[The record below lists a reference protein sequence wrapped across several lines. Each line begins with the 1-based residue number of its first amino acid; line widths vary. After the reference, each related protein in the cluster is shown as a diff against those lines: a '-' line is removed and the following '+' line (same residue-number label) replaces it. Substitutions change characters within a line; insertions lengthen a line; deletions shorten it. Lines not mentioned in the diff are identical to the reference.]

1 MSIKNKY
8 LPFTIIFISKLIL
21 VLISSFIVEE
31 ILSLITNSY
40 EKTYYLIMICMLV
53 LSGIISIFS
62 IIAYVINYHCIK
74 LLFGKSY
81 FDEKISL
88 HKFLYLSSL
97 GSLINSVVLLLVAV
111 VFNFIIGIE
120 ALRSNW
126 NDISNILQIVLT
138 FLILCSIGIY
148 AKKKMEY
155 KSILVSII
163 ICLTP
168 YTFYNCMGLIIKYFI
183 G

>member
-97 GSLINSVVLLLVAV
+97 GSLINSVVLLLVAA

-120 ALRSNW
+120 ALRSTGTTYP
-126 NDISNILQIVLT
+126 IYYKLYLL
-138 FLILCSIGIY
+138 FLYYVQLEFMQRRKWSINLY
-148 AKKKMEY
+148 
-155 KSILVSII
+155 
-163 ICLTP
+163 
-168 YTFYNCMGLIIKYFI
+168 
-183 G
+183 